1 MAVLPA
7 GEGSKGPRL
16 YDWARAC
23 LFHLQSPPGERWL
36 LICRAIANP
45 TDIASYDATIV
56 KIDMEVYKGR
66 HLIENVLYQVSLTTT
81 DRPILLFRWT

>member
-16 YDWARAC
+16 YDWARSLSVSFAITA
-23 LFHLQSPPGERWL
+23 GEHWL
-36 LICRAIANP
+36 LIRCAIANP

-66 HLIENVLYQVSLTTT
+66 HLIENS
-81 DRPILLFRWT
+81 